1 MSTLPQSPDSQGV
14 SPVVVSPVPAAFPR
28 ALPRALAAAG
38 SDAMAV
44 VVCHEGRLTCH
55 LDGSEVVVAAG
66 QWLVSLPP
74 SAIADVRADAGSRG
88 VLVAIAAT
96 AWQTLVA
103 DKDRRPHFR
112 HLVTALRPPSPAPL
126 GALPADRVQA
136 LLRLVEVC
144 ETSASAAPSPGASD
158 PWRPLALSHL
168 AAALVAQTLDLL
180 AAAHPLAAAIAP
192 SPSPSPLPSPSPSPS
207 SSHYEAAYRRFV
219 EAIRRQDG
227 RLQSMAFYVEQTGMS
242 VKQLNA
248 ATTRMVGLT
257 AYSCVQQLT
266 AQCAA
271 AILAATDAPIADIVV
286 RLDYSSPTF
295 FTRFFREN
303 MGCTPTAWRKQQAL
317 ATPGA
322 M

>member
-96 AWQTLVA
+96 AWQSLVA
-103 DKDRRPHFR
+103 DEDRRPYFR
-112 HLVTALRPPSPAPL
+112 HLATALRPPSPAPL

-180 AAAHPLAAAIAP
+180 AAAHPLAAAAA
-192 SPSPSPLPSPSPSPS
+192 PSPS

-227 RLQSMAFYVEQTGMS
+227 RLQPMAFYVEQTGMS

-271 AILAATDAPIADIVV
+271 AVLAATDAPIADIVV
-286 RLDYSSPTF
+286 RLGYSSPTF

>member
-38 SDAMAV
+38 SDAMTI

-55 LDGSEVVVAAG
+55 LDGSAVVVAAG

-103 DKDRRPHFR
+103 DEDRRPHFR
-112 HLVTALRPPSPAPL
+112 HLATALRPPSPAPL

-158 PWRPLALSHL
+158 PWRSLALSHL

-180 AAAHPLAAAIAP
+180 AAAHPLTAAAAP
-192 SPSPSPLPSPSPSPS
+192 SHSPS
-207 SSHYEAAYRRFV
+207 SSHSHYEAAYRRFV

-227 RLQSMAFYVEQTGMS
+227 RLQPMAFYVEQTGMS

-271 AILAATDAPIADIVV
+271 AVLAATDAPIAAIVV
-286 RLDYSSPTF
+286 RLGYSSPTF

>member
-1 MSTLPQSPDSQGV
+1 MSTLPQSTDSQGV

-28 ALPRALAAAG
+28 ALAAAG

-44 VVCHEGRLTCH
+44 VVCHEGCLTCH

-96 AWQTLVA
+96 AWQSLVA
-103 DKDRRPHFR
+103 DEDRPHFR
-112 HLVTALRPPSPAPL
+112 HLATALRPPSAASL

-180 AAAHPLAAAIAP
+180 AAAHPLAAAAAP
-192 SPSPSPLPSPSPSPS
+192 SPSHSPS

-227 RLQSMAFYVEQTGMS
+227 RLQPMAFYVEQTGMS

-271 AILAATDAPIADIVV
+271 AVLAATDAPIADIVV
-286 RLDYSSPTF
+286 RLGYSSPTF

-303 MGCTPTAWRKQQAL
+303 MGCTPTAWRKRQAL
-317 ATPGA
+317 ATPGT

>member
-1 MSTLPQSPDSQGV
+1 MSTLPQSTDTQGV

-28 ALPRALAAAG
+28 ALARALAAAG

-55 LDGSEVVVAAG
+55 LDGSAVVVAAG

-103 DKDRRPHFR
+103 DEDRRPHFR
-112 HLVTALRPPSPAPL
+112 HLATALRPPSPAPL
-126 GALPADRVQA
+126 GTLPAARVQA

-168 AAALVAQTLDLL
+168 AAALVVQTLDLL
-180 AAAHPLAAAIAP
+180 AAAHPLTAAAA
-192 SPSPSPLPSPSPSPS
+192 PSPSPSPS

-227 RLQSMAFYVEQTGMS
+227 RLQPMAFYVEQTGMS

-271 AILAATDAPIADIVV
+271 AVLAATDAPIADIVV
-286 RLDYSSPTF
+286 RLGYSSPTF

>member
-103 DKDRRPHFR
+103 DEDRRPHFR
-112 HLVTALRPPSPAPL
+112 HLATALRPPSPAPL
-126 GALPADRVQA
+126 GALPVARVQA

-180 AAAHPLAAAIAP
+180 AAAHPLAAAAA
-192 SPSPSPLPSPSPSPS
+192 PSPLPSSSPSPS

-227 RLQSMAFYVEQTGMS
+227 RLQPMAFYVEQTGMS

-286 RLDYSSPTF
+286 RLGYSSPTF

-303 MGCTPTAWRKQQAL
+303 MGCTPTAWRKRQAL

>member
-14 SPVVVSPVPAAFPR
+14 SPVVVSPVPAAFP
-28 ALPRALAAAG
+28 LALAAAG

-103 DKDRRPHFR
+103 DEDRRPHFR
-112 HLVTALRPPSPAPL
+112 HLATALRPPSPAPL

-192 SPSPSPLPSPSPSPS
+192 PSLPSSSPSPS

-227 RLQSMAFYVEQTGMS
+227 RLQPMAFYVEQTGMS

-271 AILAATDAPIADIVV
+271 AVLAATDAPIADIVV
-286 RLDYSSPTF
+286 RLGYSSPTF

>member
-103 DKDRRPHFR
+103 DEDRRPHFR
-112 HLVTALRPPSPAPL
+112 HLATALRPPSPAPL

-192 SPSPSPLPSPSPSPS
+192 APSPSHSSS

-227 RLQSMAFYVEQTGMS
+227 RLQPMAFYVEQTGMS

-286 RLDYSSPTF
+286 RLGYSSPTF

>member
-96 AWQTLVA
+96 AWQPLVA
-103 DKDRRPHFR
+103 DEDRRPHFR
-112 HLVTALRPPSPAPL
+112 YLATALRPPSPAPL

-180 AAAHPLAAAIAP
+180 AAAHPLAAAAAAA
-192 SPSPSPLPSPSPSPS
+192 PSPSPS

-227 RLQSMAFYVEQTGMS
+227 RLQPMAFYVEQTGMS

-271 AILAATDAPIADIVV
+271 AVLAATDAPIADIVV
-286 RLDYSSPTF
+286 RLGYSSPTF

-303 MGCTPTAWRKQQAL
+303 MGCTPTAWRKRQAL

>member
-38 SDAMAV
+38 SDAMTI

-96 AWQTLVA
+96 AWRTLVA
-103 DKDRRPHFR
+103 DEDRRPHFR
-112 HLVTALRPPSPAPL
+112 HLATALRPPSAAPL

-144 ETSASAAPSPGASD
+144 ETSASAAPSPGTSD

-180 AAAHPLAAAIAP
+180 AAAHPLAAVAT
-192 SPSPSPLPSPSPSPS
+192 PSPSPS
-207 SSHYEAAYRRFV
+207 SFHYEAAYRRFV

-227 RLQSMAFYVEQTGMS
+227 RLQPMAFYVEQTGMS

-271 AILAATDAPIADIVV
+271 AVLAATDAPIADIVV
-286 RLDYSSPTF
+286 RLGYSSPTF

-303 MGCTPTAWRKQQAL
+303 MGCTPTAWRKRQAL

>member
-88 VLVAIAAT
+88 VLVAIAAA
-96 AWQTLVA
+96 AWQPLVA
-103 DKDRRPHFR
+103 DEDRRPHFR
-112 HLVTALRPPSPAPL
+112 HLATALRPPSPAPL

-180 AAAHPLAAAIAP
+180 AAAHPLTAAAA
-192 SPSPSPLPSPSPSPS
+192 PSPLPSSSPSPS

-227 RLQSMAFYVEQTGMS
+227 RLQPMAFYVEQTGMS

-271 AILAATDAPIADIVV
+271 AVLAATDAPIADIVV
-286 RLDYSSPTF
+286 RLGYSSPTF

-303 MGCTPTAWRKQQAL
+303 MGCTPTAWRKRQAL

>member
-1 MSTLPQSPDSQGV
+1 MSTLPQSPDPQGV

-38 SDAMAV
+38 SDAMAF

-55 LDGSEVVVAAG
+55 LDGSAVVVAAG

-96 AWQTLVA
+96 AWQPLVA
-103 DKDRRPHFR
+103 DEDRRPHFR
-112 HLVTALRPPSPAPL
+112 HLATALRPPSPAPL

-192 SPSPSPLPSPSPSPS
+192 SLSHSSSP
-207 SSHYEAAYRRFV
+207 SHYEAAYRRFV

-227 RLQSMAFYVEQTGMS
+227 RLQPMAFYVEQTGMS

-271 AILAATDAPIADIVV
+271 AVLAATDAPIADIVV
-286 RLDYSSPTF
+286 RLGYSSPTF

>member
-28 ALPRALAAAG
+28 ALAAAG
-38 SDAMAV
+38 SDAMAF

-55 LDGSEVVVAAG
+55 LDGSAVVVAAG

-103 DKDRRPHFR
+103 DEDRRPHFR
-112 HLVTALRPPSPAPL
+112 HLATALRPPSAAPL

-180 AAAHPLAAAIAP
+180 AAAHPLAAAAAP
-192 SPSPSPLPSPSPSPS
+192 SLSPSPS

-227 RLQSMAFYVEQTGMS
+227 RLQPMAFYVEQTGMS

-271 AILAATDAPIADIVV
+271 AVLAATDAPIADIVV
-286 RLDYSSPTF
+286 RLGYSSPTF

>member
-14 SPVVVSPVPAAFPR
+14 SPVVVSPVPAAF
-28 ALPRALAAAG
+28 PRALAAAG

-103 DKDRRPHFR
+103 DEDRRPHFR
-112 HLVTALRPPSPAPL
+112 HLATALRPPSAAPL

-180 AAAHPLAAAIAP
+180 AAAHPLTAAAA
-192 SPSPSPLPSPSPSPS
+192 PSPSPS

-227 RLQSMAFYVEQTGMS
+227 RLQPMAFYVEQTGMS

-271 AILAATDAPIADIVV
+271 AVLAATDAPIADIVV
-286 RLDYSSPTF
+286 RLGYSSPTF

>member
-103 DKDRRPHFR
+103 DEDRRPHFR
-112 HLVTALRPPSPAPL
+112 HLATALRPPSPAPL

-180 AAAHPLAAAIAP
+180 AAAHPLAAAAA
-192 SPSPSPLPSPSPSPS
+192 PSPSPSPS

-227 RLQSMAFYVEQTGMS
+227 RLQPMAFYVEQTGMS

-271 AILAATDAPIADIVV
+271 AVLAATDAPIADIVV
-286 RLDYSSPTF
+286 RLGYSSPTF

-303 MGCTPTAWRKQQAL
+303 MGCTPTAWRKRQAL

>member
-28 ALPRALAAAG
+28 ALARAAAG
-38 SDAMAV
+38 SDAMTV

-103 DKDRRPHFR
+103 DEDRRPHFR
-112 HLVTALRPPSPAPL
+112 HLATALRPPSAAPL

-144 ETSASAAPSPGASD
+144 ETSASAAASPGVSD
-158 PWRPLALSHL
+158 PWRSLALSHL

-180 AAAHPLAAAIAP
+180 AAAHPLTAAIAP
-192 SPSPSPLPSPSPSPS
+192 SPLPSSSPSPS

-227 RLQSMAFYVEQTGMS
+227 RLQPMAFYVEQTGMS

-271 AILAATDAPIADIVV
+271 AVLAATDAPIADIVV
-286 RLDYSSPTF
+286 RLGYSSPTF

-303 MGCTPTAWRKQQAL
+303 MGCTPTAWRKQQAV

>member
-66 QWLVSLPP
+66 QWFVSLPP

-103 DKDRRPHFR
+103 DEDRRPHFR
-112 HLVTALRPPSPAPL
+112 HLATALRPPSAAPL

-180 AAAHPLAAAIAP
+180 AAAHPLAAAAVP
-192 SPSPSPLPSPSPSPS
+192 SPSHSP
-207 SSHYEAAYRRFV
+207 SHYEAAYRRFV

-227 RLQSMAFYVEQTGMS
+227 RLQPMAFYVEQTGMS

-271 AILAATDAPIADIVV
+271 AVLAATDAPIADIVV
-286 RLDYSSPTF
+286 RLGYSSPTF

-303 MGCTPTAWRKQQAL
+303 MGCTPTAWRKRQAL

>member
-103 DKDRRPHFR
+103 DEDRGPHFR
-112 HLVTALRPPSPAPL
+112 HLATALRPPSAAPL
-126 GALPADRVQA
+126 GAFPADRVQA

-158 PWRPLALSHL
+158 PGHPLALSHL
-168 AAALVAQTLDLL
+168 AAALVAQSLDLL
-180 AAAHPLAAAIAP
+180 AAAHPLAAAAAAA
-192 SPSPSPLPSPSPSPS
+192 PSPSPLPP

-227 RLQSMAFYVEQTGMS
+227 RLQPMAFYVEQTGMS

-271 AILAATDAPIADIVV
+271 AVLAATDAPIADIVV
-286 RLDYSSPTF
+286 RLGYSSPTF

-303 MGCTPTAWRKQQAL
+303 MGCTPTAWRKRQAL

>member
-14 SPVVVSPVPAAFPR
+14 SPVVVSPVPAAF
-28 ALPRALAAAG
+28 PRALAAAG

-96 AWQTLVA
+96 AWQPLVA
-103 DKDRRPHFR
+103 DEDRRPHFR
-112 HLVTALRPPSPAPL
+112 HLATALRPPSAAPL

-180 AAAHPLAAAIAP
+180 AAAHPLAAAAA
-192 SPSPSPLPSPSPSPS
+192 PSPS

-227 RLQSMAFYVEQTGMS
+227 RLQPMAFYVEQTGMS

-271 AILAATDAPIADIVV
+271 AVLAATDAPIADIVV
-286 RLDYSSPTF
+286 RLGYSSPTF

-303 MGCTPTAWRKQQAL
+303 MGCTPTAWRKRQAL

>member
-103 DKDRRPHFR
+103 DEDRRPHFR
-112 HLVTALRPPSPAPL
+112 HLATALRPPSPAPL

-180 AAAHPLAAAIAP
+180 AAAHPLAAAAAAA
-192 SPSPSPLPSPSPSPS
+192 PSPSPSPS

-227 RLQSMAFYVEQTGMS
+227 RLQPMAFYVEQTGMS

-271 AILAATDAPIADIVV
+271 AVLAATDAPIADIVV
-286 RLDYSSPTF
+286 RLGYSSPTF

-303 MGCTPTAWRKQQAL
+303 MGCTPTAWRKRQAL

>member
-14 SPVVVSPVPAAFPR
+14 FSVVVSPVPAAFPR

-55 LDGSEVVVAAG
+55 LDGSAVVVAAG

-103 DKDRRPHFR
+103 DEDRRPHFR
-112 HLVTALRPPSPAPL
+112 HLATALRPPSAAPL

-144 ETSASAAPSPGASD
+144 ETSASAAPSPGASA

-180 AAAHPLAAAIAP
+180 AAAHPLAAAAAAAAAP
-192 SPSPSPLPSPSPSPS
+192 
-207 SSHYEAAYRRFV
+207 SHYEAAYRRFV

-227 RLQSMAFYVEQTGMS
+227 RLQPMAFYVEQTGMS

-271 AILAATDAPIADIVV
+271 AVLAATDAPIADIVV
-286 RLDYSSPTF
+286 RLGYSSPTF

-303 MGCTPTAWRKQQAL
+303 MGCTPTAWRKRQAV

>member
-38 SDAMAV
+38 SDAMTI

-55 LDGSEVVVAAG
+55 LDGSAVVVAAG

-103 DKDRRPHFR
+103 DEDRRPHFR
-112 HLVTALRPPSPAPL
+112 HLATALRPPSPAPL
-126 GALPADRVQA
+126 SALPADRVQA

-192 SPSPSPLPSPSPSPS
+192 SPSYSSS

-227 RLQSMAFYVEQTGMS
+227 RLQPMAFYVEQTGMS

-271 AILAATDAPIADIVV
+271 AVLAATDAPIADIVV
-286 RLDYSSPTF
+286 RLGYSSPTF

>member
-103 DKDRRPHFR
+103 DEDRRPHFR
-112 HLVTALRPPSPAPL
+112 HLATALRPPSAAPL

-136 LLRLVEVC
+136 FLRLVEVC

-180 AAAHPLAAAIAP
+180 AAAHPLAAAAA
-192 SPSPSPLPSPSPSPS
+192 PSPLPSSSPSPS

-227 RLQSMAFYVEQTGMS
+227 RLQPMAFYVEQTGMS

-286 RLDYSSPTF
+286 RLGYSSPTF

>member
-1 MSTLPQSPDSQGV
+1 MFTLPQSTDSQGV

-96 AWQTLVA
+96 AWQSLVA
-103 DKDRRPHFR
+103 DEDRRPHFR
-112 HLVTALRPPSPAPL
+112 HLATALRPPSPAPL

-180 AAAHPLAAAIAP
+180 AAAHPLTAAAAAAP
-192 SPSPSPLPSPSPSPS
+192 SSSPSPS

-227 RLQSMAFYVEQTGMS
+227 RLQPMAFYVEQTGMS

-286 RLDYSSPTF
+286 RLGYSSPTF

-303 MGCTPTAWRKQQAL
+303 MGCTPTAWRKQQAV

>member
-96 AWQTLVA
+96 AWQPLVA
-103 DKDRRPHFR
+103 DEDRRPHFR
-112 HLVTALRPPSPAPL
+112 HLATALRPPSPAPL

-180 AAAHPLAAAIAP
+180 AAAHPLAAAAA
-192 SPSPSPLPSPSPSPS
+192 PSPSPS

-227 RLQSMAFYVEQTGMS
+227 RLQPMAFYVEQTGMS

-271 AILAATDAPIADIVV
+271 AVLAATDAPIADIVV
-286 RLDYSSPTF
+286 RLGYSSPTF

>member
-96 AWQTLVA
+96 AWQPLVA
-103 DKDRRPHFR
+103 DEDRRPHFR
-112 HLVTALRPPSPAPL
+112 HLATALRPPSPAPL

-180 AAAHPLAAAIAP
+180 AAAHPLAAAAA
-192 SPSPSPLPSPSPSPS
+192 PSPSPSPS

-227 RLQSMAFYVEQTGMS
+227 RLQPMAFYVEQTGMS

-271 AILAATDAPIADIVV
+271 AVLAATDAPIADIVV
-286 RLDYSSPTF
+286 RLGYSSPTF

-303 MGCTPTAWRKQQAL
+303 MGCTPTAWRKRQAL

>member
-14 SPVVVSPVPAAFPR
+14 SPVVVSPVPAAF
-28 ALPRALAAAG
+28 PRALAAAG

-103 DKDRRPHFR
+103 DEDRRPHFR
-112 HLVTALRPPSPAPL
+112 HLATALRPPSPAPL

-136 LLRLVEVC
+136 LLCLVEVC

-180 AAAHPLAAAIAP
+180 AAAHPLTAAAA
-192 SPSPSPLPSPSPSPS
+192 PSPSPS

-227 RLQSMAFYVEQTGMS
+227 RLQTMAFYVEQTGMS

-271 AILAATDAPIADIVV
+271 AVLAATDAPIADIVV
-286 RLDYSSPTF
+286 RLGYSSPTF

>member
-96 AWQTLVA
+96 AWQSLVA
-103 DKDRRPHFR
+103 DEDRRPHFR
-112 HLVTALRPPSPAPL
+112 HLATALRPPSPAPL

-180 AAAHPLAAAIAP
+180 AAAHPLAAAAA
-192 SPSPSPLPSPSPSPS
+192 PSPSPLPSSSPSPS

-227 RLQSMAFYVEQTGMS
+227 RLQPMAFYVEQTGMS

-271 AILAATDAPIADIVV
+271 AVLAATDAPIADIVV
-286 RLDYSSPTF
+286 RLGYSSPTF

>member
-44 VVCHEGRLTCH
+44 VVCHAGRLTCH

-74 SAIADVRADAGSRG
+74 SAIVDVRADAGSRG

-103 DKDRRPHFR
+103 DEDRRPHFR
-112 HLVTALRPPSPAPL
+112 HLATALRPPSAAPL
-126 GALPADRVQA
+126 GALPTDRVQA

-158 PWRPLALSHL
+158 PWCPLALSHL

-180 AAAHPLAAAIAP
+180 AAAHPLAAAAAP
-192 SPSPSPLPSPSPSPS
+192 SPLPS

-227 RLQSMAFYVEQTGMS
+227 RLQPMAFYVDQTGMS

-271 AILAATDAPIADIVV
+271 AVLAATDAPIADIVV
-286 RLDYSSPTF
+286 RLGYSSPTF

>member
-103 DKDRRPHFR
+103 DEDRRPHFR
-112 HLVTALRPPSPAPL
+112 HLATALRPPSPAPL

-192 SPSPSPLPSPSPSPS
+192 SPLLSSSHSPS

-227 RLQSMAFYVEQTGMS
+227 RLQPMAFYVEQTGMS

-271 AILAATDAPIADIVV
+271 AVLAATDAPIADIVV
-286 RLDYSSPTF
+286 RLGYSSPTF

>member
-14 SPVVVSPVPAAFPR
+14 SPVVVSPVPAAF
-28 ALPRALAAAG
+28 PRALAAAG

-103 DKDRRPHFR
+103 DEDRRPHFR
-112 HLVTALRPPSPAPL
+112 HLATALRPPSAAPL

-180 AAAHPLAAAIAP
+180 AAAHPLTAAAA
-192 SPSPSPLPSPSPSPS
+192 PSPSPS

-227 RLQSMAFYVEQTGMS
+227 RLQPMAFYVEQTGMS

-271 AILAATDAPIADIVV
+271 AVLAATDAPIVDIVV
-286 RLDYSSPTF
+286 RLGYSSPTF

>member
-28 ALPRALAAAG
+28 ALARALAAAG

-103 DKDRRPHFR
+103 DEDRRPHFR
-112 HLVTALRPPSPAPL
+112 HLATALRPPSPAPL
-126 GALPADRVQA
+126 GALPAHRVQA
-136 LLRLVEVC
+136 PPRLVEVC
-144 ETSASAAPSPGASD
+144 ATSPSAAPPPGASD

-180 AAAHPLAAAIAP
+180 AAAHPLAAAAA
-192 SPSPSPLPSPSPSPS
+192 PSPSPS

-227 RLQSMAFYVEQTGMS
+227 RLQPMAFYVEQTGMS

-271 AILAATDAPIADIVV
+271 AVLAATDAPIADIVV
-286 RLDYSSPTF
+286 RLGYSSPTF

>member
-66 QWLVSLPP
+66 QWLVSMPP

-103 DKDRRPHFR
+103 DEDRRPHFR
-112 HLVTALRPPSPAPL
+112 HLATALRPPSPAPL

-180 AAAHPLAAAIAP
+180 AAAHPLAAAAAH
-192 SPSPSPLPSPSPSPS
+192 SPSHSPFPS

-227 RLQSMAFYVEQTGMS
+227 RLQPMAFYVEQTGMS

-271 AILAATDAPIADIVV
+271 AVLAATDAPIADIVV
-286 RLDYSSPTF
+286 RLGYSSPTF

>member
-1 MSTLPQSPDSQGV
+1 MILTGSSEYFSTN
-14 SPVVVSPVPAAFPR
+14 
-28 ALPRALAAAG
+28 
-38 SDAMAV
+38 
-44 VVCHEGRLTCH
+44 E
-55 LDGSEVVVAAG
+55 
-66 QWLVSLPP
+66 
-74 SAIADVRADAGSRG
+74 
-88 VLVAIAAT
+88 
-96 AWQTLVA
+96 
-103 DKDRRPHFR
+103 
-112 HLVTALRPPSPAPL
+112 
-126 GALPADRVQA
+126 
-136 LLRLVEVC
+136 
-144 ETSASAAPSPGASD
+144 ASSVG
-158 PWRPLALSHL
+158 
-168 AAALVAQTLDLL
+168 TN
-180 AAAHPLAAAIAP
+180 
-192 SPSPSPLPSPSPSPS
+192 PSPS

-227 RLQSMAFYVEQTGMS
+227 RLQPMAFYVEQTGMS

-271 AILAATDAPIADIVV
+271 AVLAATDAPIADIVV
-286 RLDYSSPTF
+286 RLGYSSPTF

>member
-28 ALPRALAAAG
+28 ALPRALASAG
-38 SDAMAV
+38 SDAMAF

-55 LDGSEVVVAAG
+55 LDGSAVVVAAG

-103 DKDRRPHFR
+103 DEDRRPHFR
-112 HLVTALRPPSPAPL
+112 HLATALRPPSPAPL

-180 AAAHPLAAAIAP
+180 AAP
-192 SPSPSPLPSPSPSPS
+192 SPSSSPSPSPS

-227 RLQSMAFYVEQTGMS
+227 RLQPMAFYVEQTGMS

-271 AILAATDAPIADIVV
+271 AVLAATDAPIADIVV
-286 RLDYSSPTF
+286 RLGYSSPTF

>member
-14 SPVVVSPVPAAFPR
+14 SPVVVSPVPVAF
-28 ALPRALAAAG
+28 PRALAAAG

-96 AWQTLVA
+96 AWQSLVA
-103 DKDRRPHFR
+103 DEDRRPHFR
-112 HLVTALRPPSPAPL
+112 HLATALRPPSPAPL

-180 AAAHPLAAAIAP
+180 AAAHPLTAAAAAAP
-192 SPSPSPLPSPSPSPS
+192 SSSPSPS

-227 RLQSMAFYVEQTGMS
+227 RLQPMAFYVEQTGMS

-286 RLDYSSPTF
+286 RLGYSSPTF

-303 MGCTPTAWRKQQAL
+303 MGCTPTAWRKQQAV

>member
-28 ALPRALAAAG
+28 AFPRALAAAG

-96 AWQTLVA
+96 AWQSLVA
-103 DKDRRPHFR
+103 DEDRRPHFR
-112 HLVTALRPPSPAPL
+112 HLATALRPPSPAPL

-168 AAALVAQTLDLL
+168 AAALVAQILDLL
-180 AAAHPLAAAIAP
+180 AAAHPLAAAAAP
-192 SPSPSPLPSPSPSPS
+192 SPSHSPS

-227 RLQSMAFYVEQTGMS
+227 RLQPMAFYVEQTGMS

-286 RLDYSSPTF
+286 RLGYSSPTF

-317 ATPGA
+317 ATLGA

>member
-1 MSTLPQSPDSQGV
+1 MSTFPQSPDSQGV
-14 SPVVVSPVPAAFPR
+14 SPVVVSPVPAPFPR
-28 ALPRALAAAG
+28 APPRALAAAG

-96 AWQTLVA
+96 AWQSLVA
-103 DKDRRPHFR
+103 DEDRRPHFR
-112 HLVTALRPPSPAPL
+112 HLATALRPPSAAPL

-180 AAAHPLAAAIAP
+180 AAAHPLTAAAAP
-192 SPSPSPLPSPSPSPS
+192 SPSPSPSP
-207 SSHYEAAYRRFV
+207 SHYEAAYRRFV

-227 RLQSMAFYVEQTGMS
+227 RLQPMAFYVEQTGMS

-271 AILAATDAPIADIVV
+271 AVLAATDAPIADIVV
-286 RLDYSSPTF
+286 RLGYSSPTF

-317 ATPGA
+317 AKPGA